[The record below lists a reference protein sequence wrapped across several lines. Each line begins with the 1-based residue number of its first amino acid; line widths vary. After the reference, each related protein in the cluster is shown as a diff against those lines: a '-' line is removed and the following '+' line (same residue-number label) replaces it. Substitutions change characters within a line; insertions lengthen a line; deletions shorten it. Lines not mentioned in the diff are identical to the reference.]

1 MDLSKLQNT
10 IGVSGGFDPG
20 AAVKAELEEAISPIT
35 QRIDRLEKK
44 LELLL
49 LAVERVEKLLKTM
62 QPVVELIKK
71 IPFVG

>member
-1 MDLSKLQNT
+1 MDLSKFAA
-10 IGVSGGFDPG
+10 GVTDPG

-44 LELLL
+44 IELLL
-49 LAVERVEKLLKTM
+49 LAVERVEKLLKMM

-71 IPFVG
+71 IPFIK